1 MVKNILIKHN
11 AVIVRFYFYL
21 LFSSTS
27 VDPLVLEKQHGV
39 FDKSISVKIVLLLSL
54 LMKKMI
60 RIIPVLELI
69 IFSMIIIG
77 W

>member
-1 MVKNILIKHN
+1 MLY
-11 AVIVRFYFYL
+11 YFVSINYYL
-21 LFSSTS
+21 LFSSIS
-27 VDPLVLEKQHGV
+27 VDPLVLKKHGV
-39 FDKSISVKIVLLLSL
+39 FEKSISVKIVLLLSL

-69 IFSMIIIG
+69 IFSTIITG